1 MDQVTKTKN
10 EFRSRQ
16 WAEIIK
22 RCQESSKT
30 VKSWCEENDIPI
42 KSYYYRL
49 RKLRKQACKSNEMVP
64 VQKDPPTI
72 VPVTYRKESRE
83 KCITIHTASISIDI
97 YEGATKSTLENVLGV
112 LGITC

>member
-1 MDQVTKTKN
+1 MDLVTKTKK

-22 RCQESSKT
+22 RCQASGKT
-30 VKSWCEENDIPI
+30 VKSWCEENDIHI

-49 RKLRKQACKSNEMVP
+49 RKLRKQACNNNEMIP
-64 VQKDPPTI
+64 VQKDHPTI
-72 VPVTYRKESRE
+72 VPVTYRKESHT
-83 KCITIHTASISIDI
+83 KCITINTAGISIDI
-97 YEGATKSTLENVLGV
+97 YEGATKSVLENVLDI